1 MGLKIKR
8 DAQELTQG
16 LEGFAGTV
24 EKKWTTTPHWFKPTN
39 AEEKRRGAAKRK
51 MLDKLFKGYETPK
64 GMQIGATF
72 DEAYFCL
79 VMYQP
84 GANGMAVVYQHVDKK
99 VVRVKAGSTTCTI
112 GTVRR
117 P

>member
-1 MGLKIKR
+1 
-8 DAQELTQG
+8 
-16 LEGFAGTV
+16 
-24 EKKWTTTPHWFKPTN
+24 
-39 AEEKRRGAAKRK
+39 
-51 MLDKLFKGYETPK
+51 
-64 GMQIGATF
+64 
-72 DEAYFCL
+72 
-79 VMYQP
+79 MYQP